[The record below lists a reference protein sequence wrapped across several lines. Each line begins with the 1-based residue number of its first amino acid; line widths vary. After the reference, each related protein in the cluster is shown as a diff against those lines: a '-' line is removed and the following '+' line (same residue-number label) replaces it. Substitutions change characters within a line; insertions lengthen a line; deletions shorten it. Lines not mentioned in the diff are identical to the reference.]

1 MWVDSSLMI
10 IEFSIVKNH
19 SHSDVSTRLNSFCV
33 PVHIG
38 LQHLVLFPASP
49 YGLPLDFTILPQKL
63 KESGMYIH
71 KQELADDTYDIITAI
86 SCQG

>member
-1 MWVDSSLMI
+1 MI

-71 KQELADDTYDIITAI
+71 KQELADDTYDIITTI

>member
-1 MWVDSSLMI
+1 MRFYDG
-10 IEFSIVKNH
+10 
-19 SHSDVSTRLNSFCV
+19 LNSFCV
-33 PVHIG
+33 PVHLG

-71 KQELADDTYDIITAI
+71 KQELTDDLYDIITAI
-86 SCQG
+86 SCHESRMNGDQALSVH

>member
-1 MWVDSSLMI
+1 MI

-38 LQHLVLFPASP
+38 LQHFVLFPASP

-63 KESGMYIH
+63 KESGIYVH
-71 KQELADDTYDIITAI
+71 TQTRVN
-86 SCQG
+86 